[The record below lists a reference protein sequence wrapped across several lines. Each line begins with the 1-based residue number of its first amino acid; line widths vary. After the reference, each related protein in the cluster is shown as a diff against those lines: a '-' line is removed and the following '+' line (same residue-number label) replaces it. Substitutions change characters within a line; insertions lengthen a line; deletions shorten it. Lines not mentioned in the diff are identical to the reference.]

1 MTYIDLVRS
10 RYSSRSYT
18 DEPVSEGDMQSI
30 LEAGRL
36 APTGKNSQPVTV
48 IAVTSEDG
56 FERIHKCSRT
66 FGATLALIVC
76 CDRDKSWVR
85 GFDGKNIS
93 DIDASIVTTQMMYQA
108 TELGLGTCW
117 ICWFDPAV
125 ISEEFGLPENVE
137 PVNIL
142 VVGHKADET
151 SPNHGVRKPMEEF
164 VRYA

>member
-56 FERIHKCSRT
+56 FERIHKCSRRQKRE
-66 FGATLALIVC
+66 F
-76 CDRDKSWVR
+76 
-85 GFDGKNIS
+85 
-93 DIDASIVTTQMMYQA
+93 SIA
-108 TELGLGTCW
+108 
-117 ICWFDPAV
+117 
-125 ISEEFGLPENVE
+125 
-137 PVNIL
+137 
-142 VVGHKADET
+142 
-151 SPNHGVRKPMEEF
+151 
-164 VRYA
+164 

>member
-36 APTGKNSQPVTV
+36 
-48 IAVTSEDG
+48 TSEDG
-56 FERIHKCSRT
+56 FEKIHKCSRT

-76 CDRDKSWVR
+76 CDRDRSWVR